1 MLVDDNGRVTH
12 AHIVVAG
19 ASGSG
24 KTALIAAFASGTKP
38 SSTAVDQYEQTLQ
51 HTVVVRHSIAANGPN
66 SSNTSNTDTRII
78 ASVSEVGGNPAND
91 ALLSAALRDADGV
104 MLVFCVCSAASFDR
118 ARSLAIAL
126 RSRDSGVT
134 QPDSSMHLLLVGSRL
149 DLTKNFQRQ
158 VPSETAKLFAA
169 SLHIPF
175 CETTARAPQN
185 VTEVFNMLLTNIQ
198 QNKAAIARV
207 LANNRAS
214 KLSAASTSG
223 NHQLPSTS
231 NQPGLSRRDSIASK
245 SSGLSGSTSSSL
257 PKPNTSKNARS
268 ISTVAGGSSTS
279 TSGFMSANSPAE
291 PKTGITARRDLS
303 HASNFSGLSEDAH
316 IMRNVNTF
324 GALDLLKLWRQ
335 QQPRSSSDGIVSRNT
350 STQEIHGDR
359 DNRVPSQ
366 RSTHEAAGNMMKIEN
381 LEALVS
387 PTLSTGSVTTADRVH
402 SASSLSAFD
411 DLTIKSPVLLPV
423 DQRFN
428 VKRDGNGG
436 SGGPRVPIQKQ
447 QSQSRNA
454 SVEIDRSG
462 YTLKPPSNSQ
472 PQDKTMRRSDSAL
485 DHHHQQQQHPSVHH
499 RASLPNLLTGS
510 PVIPFA
516 LSSPVTP
523 PLPHQHHFDFPEDDE
538 RFFAK
543 RLMQL
548 ATAREYSGT
557 QPLKKGSLRQKRDA
571 LLFSSSL
578 GQQQQQQQ
586 RLQPNAISSPSS
598 SNRSPRSF
606 ASSPSTIQQPH
617 QTSSNRPPPIEY
629 MVPAPSVTHR
639 MDAQSVRGDFAQPQ
653 NDAFF
658 AQAGSI
664 AGPARA
670 SRIRRPSSR
679 QLLDRLDSMM
689 EEIQDFESSVV
700 MTPVVGDFL
709 GHQADAWKASME
721 SDQQHQQHQQQQ
733 QQQENKAAAGADLKN
748 VAIMKGILADLDEG
762 SVADLV
768 RRYDVGRV

>member
-19 ASGSG
+19 ASGAG

-51 HTVVVRHSIAANGPN
+51 HTLVVRHSIAAYGPN
-66 SSNTSNTDTRII
+66 SANTPNTDTRII

-104 MLVFCVCSAASFDR
+104 MLVFCVCSVASFDR

-198 QNKAAIARV
+198 QDKAAIARV

-223 NHQLPSTS
+223 NHQQPSTS

-268 ISTVAGGSSTS
+268 ISTVAGGGSSTS
-279 TSGFMSANSPAE
+279 SSGFMSANSPAE

-335 QQPRSSSDGIVSRNT
+335 QQPRSSSGGIVSRNT
-350 STQEIHGDR
+350 GNQEIHGDS

-366 RSTHEAAGNMMKIEN
+366 RSTHEVAGNMMKIEN

-387 PTLSTGSVTTADRVH
+387 PTLSTGSVATADRVH

-436 SGGPRVPIQKQ
+436 SGGPRASIQKQ

-454 SVEIDRSG
+454 SVEIDRAM
-462 YTLKPPSNSQ
+462 KPPSNSQ
-472 PQDKTMRRSDSAL
+472 PQDKTMRRSESAL
-485 DHHHQQQQHPSVHH
+485 DHHLHHQQQHPSVHH

-548 ATAREYSGT
+548 ATAREYSAT

-578 GQQQQQQQ
+578 GQQQQQQ
-586 RLQPNAISSPSS
+586 RLQPNAVSSPSS

-606 ASSPSTIQQPH
+606 ASSPSTIQQSH
-617 QTSSNRPPPIEY
+617 AASSNRPPPIEY

-639 MDAQSVRGDFAQPQ
+639 MDAQSVRGEFVQAQ

-664 AGPARA
+664 AGPGRA
-670 SRIRRPSSR
+670 PRIRRPSSR

-689 EEIQDFESSVV
+689 EDIQDFESSVV

-721 SDQQHQQHQQQQ
+721 SEQQHQHQQHQSHQQQ
-733 QQQENKAAAGADLKN
+733 DNKAAVGADLKN